1 MDKITSDKLF
11 EINQI
16 FNFVEPI
23 NNPVELTIGD
33 TLYNVFV
40 YSGHRIVVDNTVTSQ
55 SVDYID
61 FMSFHD
67 FIQKELNK

>member
-40 YSGHRIVVDNTVTSQ
+40 YSGHRIVVDNTVTHTSTEFKG
-55 SVDYID
+55 
-61 FMSFHD
+61 FMSFYD
-67 FIQKELNK
+67 FVMGVA

>member
-23 NNPVELTIGD
+23 NNPTELTIGD

-40 YSGHRIVVDNTVTSQ
+40 YSGHRIVVDNTVTHTSTEFK
-55 SVDYID
+55 D

>member
-11 EINQI
+11 HINQI
-16 FNFVEPI
+16 FNFVESI

-40 YSGHRIVVDNTVTSQ
+40 YSGHRIVVDNTVTHTSTEFK
-55 SVDYID
+55 D
-61 FMSFHD
+61 FISFHD
-67 FIQKELNK
+67 FIMEVA

>member
-33 TLYNVFV
+33 TLYEINV
-40 YSGHRIVVDNTVTSQ
+40 YAGYKITVDNMVTHTSTEFK
-55 SVDYID
+55 D

-67 FIQKELNK
+67 FIMGVV

>member
-40 YSGHRIVVDNTVTSQ
+40 YSGHRIVVDNTVTHTSTEFK
-55 SVDYID
+55 D

-67 FIQKELNK
+67 FIMGVS

>member
-1 MDKITSDKLF
+1 MDKITSDTLF
-11 EINQI
+11 HINQI

-40 YSGHRIVVDNTVTSQ
+40 YSGHRIVVDNTATSQ
-55 SVDYID
+55 SVDYRD

>member
-1 MDKITSDKLF
+1 MNKITSDTLF
-11 EINQI
+11 KINQM

-33 TLYNVFV
+33 TLCEIHV
-40 YSGHRIVVDNTVTSQ
+40 YAGYKITVDNTVTHTST
-55 SVDYID
+55 DFKD

-67 FIQKELNK
+67 FVMEVS